1 MRNERGRIPGVLI
14 SLALVALLA
23 WIAEGYVRRAA
34 AQNAEPPDNAKPA
47 VLAPAPVSTTKDDG
61 ESNEAETGP
70 RRAPTPKASDEEARE
85 YRDSADNNVSF
96 PIDI

>member
-1 MRNERGRIPGVLI
+1 MRNDRGRLPGVLI

-23 WIAEGYVRRAA
+23 WIAEGYVRRAG
-34 AQNAEPPDNAKPA
+34 AQNAEPPENSRP
-47 VLAPAPVSTTKDDG
+47 VVIAPAPAGKDDG

-70 RRAPTPKASDEEARE
+70 RRAPTPKTSDEEARE

>member
-23 WIAEGYVRRAA
+23 WIAEAYVRRAA
-34 AQNAEPPDNAKPA
+34 AQNAEPPENARP
-47 VLAPAPVSTTKDDG
+47 VVIAPAPVSKDDA

-70 RRAPTPKASDEEARE
+70 RRARRRKRPTKRRANTATPLTTTS
-85 YRDSADNNVSF
+85 SF
-96 PIDI
+96 PVDI

>member
-23 WIAEGYVRRAA
+23 WIAEAYVRRAA
-34 AQNAEPPDNAKPA
+34 AQNAEPPENARP
-47 VLAPAPVSTTKDDG
+47 VVIAPAPVSKDDA

-70 RRAPTPKASDEEARE
+70 RRAPAPKASDEEARE

-96 PIDI
+96 PVDI